1 MTLLSERRGLIFGVA
16 NERSIA
22 WAITQGVVDHGARVG
37 LSWFGDRLERRVRP
51 LAERVDAALCVPCDV
66 SDDAQL
72 DACFAAAA
80 EAFDGRLDFV
90 VHSVAFADKSDLDGR
105 YSDTSR
111 AGHALAMDVSAYSLV
126 ALARRAAPLMTEGGS
141 IVALTYYGAE
151 KVIPHYN
158 VMGPAK
164 AALEASVRYLA
175 ADLGP
180 QSIRVNA
187 ISAGAIKTLAS
198 AGIPGIRTMLKG
210 AADASPLR
218 RNVDQREVA
227 DAAVFLLSDMARA
240 ITGEVLH
247 VDAGFHVMGTGPEP
261 G

>member
-1 MTLLSERRGLIFGVA
+1 MTLLAGRNGLVFGVA
-16 NERSIA
+16 NERSLA
-22 WAITQGVVDHGARVG
+22 WGISRAAVAQGASVG
-37 LSWFGDRLERRVRP
+37 LTWFGERLERRVRP
-51 LAERVDAALCVPCDV
+51 LAEEIGAPLCVPCDV
-66 SDDAQL
+66 ADDDSL

-80 EAFDGRLDFV
+80 EAFGGRLDFV
-90 VHSVAFADKSDLDGR
+90 VHSVAFADKADLDGR
-105 YSDTSR
+105 FRDTGR
-111 AGHALAMDVSAYSLV
+111 AGHALAMDVSAYSLI
-126 ALARRAAPLMTEGGS
+126 ALARRAAPLMTAGGA
-141 IVALTYYGAE
+141 IVTLSYYGAE

-180 QSIRVNA
+180 QGVRVNA

-210 AADASPLR
+210 AAEVSPLR
-218 RNVDQREVA
+218 RNVTQEEVA

-247 VDAGFHVMGTGPEP
+247 VDAGYHVMGLAPIPE
-261 G
+261 

>member
-1 MTLLSERRGLIFGVA
+1 MTLLSGRNGLVFGVA
-16 NERSIA
+16 NERSLA
-22 WAITQGVVDHGARVG
+22 WGISRAAAAQGARLG
-37 LSWFGDRLERRVRP
+37 LTWFGDRLERRVRP
-51 LAERVDAALCVPCDV
+51 LAEQLGAPLCVPCDV
-66 SDDAQL
+66 ADDASL

-80 EAFDGRLDFV
+80 EAFEGRLDFV
-90 VHSVAFADKSDLDGR
+90 IHSVAFADKADLDGR
-105 YSDTSR
+105 FCDTGR
-111 AGHALAMDVSAYSLV
+111 AGHALAMDVSAYSLI
-126 ALARRAAPLMTEGGS
+126 ALARRAAPLMSAGGA
-141 IVALTYYGAE
+141 IVTLTYYGAE

-180 QSIRVNA
+180 QGVRVNA
-187 ISAGAIKTLAS
+187 ISAGPIKTLAS

-210 AADASPLR
+210 AAEISPLR
-218 RNVDQREVA
+218 RNVTQEEVA

-247 VDAGFHVMGTGPEP
+247 VDAGYHVMGLAPIPE
-261 G
+261 